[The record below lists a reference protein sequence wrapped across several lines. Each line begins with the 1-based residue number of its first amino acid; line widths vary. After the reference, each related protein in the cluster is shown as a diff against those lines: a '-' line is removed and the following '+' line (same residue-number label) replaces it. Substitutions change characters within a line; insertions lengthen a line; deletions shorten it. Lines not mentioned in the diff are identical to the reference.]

1 MSVQHLIPKLL
12 RRAPHMPSAEVA
24 SHAGPQ
30 CTSTQSCTSENLLM
44 LPVSGA
50 CGAEHGRCINSSSSG
65 LQLDGLST
73 AEAKAEAIR
82 WVKESGHGQAT
93 INFKLRDWLFA
104 RQRYWGEPMPLV
116 FPEGSQVCCQDAAD
130 TDPHVN
136 CSGMVLSSPLIR
148 ALTLERMAISPC
160 APSARAGCLWFPE
173 LQPKL

>member
-30 CTSTQSCTSENLLM
+30 CTSTQSCTTKKLLM

-50 CGAEHGRCINSSSSG
+50 RGAEHGRCINSSSSG

-116 FPEGSQVCCQDAAD
+116 FPEGSQVCCQEGCRHRPSCQLLGHGAELAAD
-130 TDPHVN
+130 QGLN
-136 CSGMVLSSPLIR
+136 AGAYGYIAMCSQRPSWMPLV
-148 ALTLERMAISPC
+148 P
-160 APSARAGCLWFPE
+160 
-173 LQPKL
+173 